1 MSAQPAAQA
10 YKNDKAE
17 EYARWRRRDHANF
30 EAMQNL
36 VIGEIARQALQ
47 KFIEANPTVELPPNF
62 TMPTNVRHLISALQG
77 AHGGGE
83 VAYEPFERSYLSIGA
98 QLQFTGTADAIEA
111 RVRRWVNDLL
121 SWQDGVLVEL
131 FSVVKGGQ
139 IIGSKP
145 DGTPIRQKTR
155 IIDNLKPKAD
165 EAVQRARAS
174 EQWKGN
180 PAKGIKPHPGLALAA
195 QVEWL
200 KKELPKL
207 KPKAEENA
215 APQTHTPQPPGEY
228 AQKREQAIAKS
239 LEDTADEIEKRHG
252 DADLWLERIEKLVR
266 KMRDSRR
273 KTAPARRSWI
283 TLDDEEDAEES
294 DGDGYAYK
302 GDKFDPADVPAEAR
316 LGDKNVTQADAKNP
330 ENSPISE
337 DVDEPCVREWAL
349 AFASQGI
356 GVFPLKSRE
365 KTPLGKLAP
374 NGCKSA
380 TTDEAVITRWF
391 EAEPHA
397 NLGIAM
403 GGKLRLLAVDVD
415 PRAGG
420 DASLHDLIE
429 AHGDAWLETFTV
441 KTGGLGNHFLFRLPE
456 DVEVH
461 RAKIAP
467 GVDIKADGGYLVAP
481 PSIHPNGN
489 RYEVEKNTYI
499 AEVPAWLVEELTRR
513 PEEPPAKVIDFQER
527 PPRDA
532 SGFGRQ
538 FADGERNNGL
548 RDVMCGRWTHGFAAD
563 AHDLY
568 QQMREVR
575 DTRCAGTG
583 DKGATDAQLWRMV
596 QTTVRKFPRGEQRQQ
611 GRGV

>member
-1 MSAQPAAQA
+1 MSAKPS
-10 YKNDKAE
+10 YKNEKAE
-17 EYARWRRRDHANF
+17 EYARWRRRDHANI

-36 VIGEIARQALQ
+36 VIAGIA
-47 KFIEANPTVELPPNF
+47 EESGVEMPPN
-62 TMPTNVRHLISALQG
+62 VRLLVSALQG

-139 IIGSKP
+139 IIGSNP
-145 DGTPIRQKTR
+145 DGTPIRKATTF
-155 IIDNLKPKAD
+155 IDNLQPKAD

-207 KPKAEENA
+207 KPKAA
-215 APQTHTPQPPGEY
+215 DDGTPPTHTPQPPGEY

-239 LEDTADEIEKRHG
+239 LEDIADEIEKRHG

-302 GDKFDPADVPAEAR
+302 GDKFDPEPTPADSG
-316 LGDKNVTQADAKNP
+316 LGDKNVTQADAENP
-330 ENSPISE
+330 ENMPLSE
-337 DVDEPCVREWAL
+337 DVDEPSVREWAL
-349 AFASQGI
+349 AFASQG
-356 GVFPLKSRE
+356 VEVLPLKPRE
-365 KTPLGKLAP
+365 KIPLGRLAP

-380 TTDEAVITRWF
+380 TTDEALITRWF

-467 GVDIKADGGYLVAP
+467 GVDIKAAGGFLVAP

-499 AEVPAWLVEELTRR
+499 AAAPAWLVEELTR
-513 PEEPPAKVIDFQER
+513 PADVQPTRVIDFQER
-527 PPRDA
+527 RAA
-532 SGFGRQ
+532 SGHFGTRI
-538 FADGERNNGL
+538 FHEGERDNGL
-548 RDVMCGRWTHGFAAD
+548 RDVAYGRWINGWAESEADLTEQLLEVNAA
-563 AHDLY
+563 
-568 QQMREVR
+568 
-575 DTRCAGTG
+575 RCVPPLDYAVVVE
-583 DKGATDAQLWRMV
+583 KAQR
-596 QTTVRKFPRGEQRQQ
+596 TARKFSRGEQRQQ
-611 GRGV
+611 GGAA